1 VTATAATLE
10 PFIGVDELRA
20 ALADAELDVA
30 QAAWLCEWGSAAV
43 RAEVGQTI
51 NVVEGDTVTVDGT
64 GSWLVLLPEIEVR
77 DVTAVAVHGADLDE
91 SGFEWNAAGCLWR
104 LGGAR
109 GLLSG
114 RARWPS
120 RPRSIQVTY
129 DHGWAPPSP
138 QWDAAR
144 HVALDVATRTFRNP
158 EMLQSERIGDY
169 SRAWVP
175 TGGRAQL
182 TEIEKR
188 ALDLLRRGV

>member
-1 VTATAATLE
+1 VTVGAATLE

-20 ALADAELDVA
+20 ALADAELDAA
-30 QAAWLCEWGSAAV
+30 QAAWLCEWGSASV

-51 NVVEGDTVTVDGT
+51 NVVENDTVTVDGT
-64 GSWLVLLPEIEVR
+64 GSWLVLLPELEVR
-77 DVTAVAVHGADLDE
+77 DVAVVAVHGVDLEED
-91 SGFEWNAAGCLWR
+91 GFEWSSNGCLWR

-129 DHGWAPPSP
+129 THGWESPSP

-144 HVALDVATRTFRNP
+144 HVALEAATRTFRNP
-158 EMLQSERIGDY
+158 GMLQSERIGDY

-182 TEIEKR
+182 TEMEKR